1 MTRIMTITSG
11 SSGVGKTH
19 LAVNL
24 SLEMVRRGRQ
34 VGLYH
39 VPDCDSPVDCF
50 IDVQHIIER
59 PQQATADHDHQQV
72 ISRGY
77 LGVDILSSEKPLADW
92 STIERETLAQYVN
105 AMDVEDGYDDFF
117 IDTSGMGPRELLACC
132 LASPLVLLVVTPDKQ
147 SQAEAFAL
155 LRILQMNGF
164 EGGIRLLVNRVP
176 YAVDAQDIQKAFNHE
191 VSRHLGI
198 EAGMPWYIVE
208 DTAVPRS
215 ERYRQAFSA
224 VFPDSDAAAAIVV
237 IADDFD
243 SIPEQDGPHVLAGW
257 WERFIERVQSP
268 LRLPGNVLLE
278 MQSLRDSLDT
288 ATAPHGVEISK
299 TAGGDSQQAG

>member
-1 MTRIMTITSG
+1 MTITGG
-11 SSGVGKTH
+11 SAGVGKTH

-24 SLEMVRRGRQ
+24 SLELVRRGRQ

-59 PQQATADHDHQQV
+59 PQQADADHDRQQV

-77 LGVDILSSEKPLADW
+77 LGVDILSSEMPLADW
-92 STIERETLAQYVN
+92 STIDRETLAQYVR
-105 AMDVEDGYDDFF
+105 AMDVEEGYDDFL

-132 LASPLVLLVVTPDKQ
+132 LASPLVMLVVTPDKQ

-155 LRILQMNGF
+155 LRILQLNGF
-164 EGGIRLLVNRVP
+164 EGGLRLLVNRVP
-176 YAVDAQDIQKAFNHE
+176 YAVDAQDIQKVFNHE

-224 VFPDSDAAAAIVV
+224 VFPDSDAAAGIVV

-243 SIPEQDGPHVLAGW
+243 SIPDPAGPNVLAEW
-257 WERFIERVQSP
+257 WERFIDRVQSP
-268 LRLPGNVLLE
+268 LHLPGNALLE
-278 MQSLRDSLDT
+278 TQTVTEGPNEATGLR
-288 ATAPHGVEISK
+288 GVAVVE
-299 TAGGDSQQAG
+299 AGSDSQQAG

>member
-1 MTRIMTITSG
+1 MTITGG
-11 SSGVGKTH
+11 SAGVGKTH

-24 SLEMVRRGRQ
+24 SLELVRRGRQ

-59 PQQATADHDHQQV
+59 PQQVDTDHDHQQV

-77 LGVDILSSEKPLADW
+77 LGVDILSSDTPLADW
-92 STIERETLAQYVN
+92 STIDREILAQYVD
-105 AMDVEDGYDDFF
+105 AMDVEEGYDDFL

-132 LASPLVLLVVTPDKQ
+132 LASPVVLLVVTPEKQ

-155 LRILQMNGF
+155 LRILQLNGF
-164 EGGIRLLVNRVP
+164 EGALRLLVNRVP

-224 VFPDSDAAAAIVV
+224 VFPDSDAAAGIVV
-237 IADDFD
+237 IVDDFD
-243 SIPEQDGPHVLAGW
+243 SIPEQAGPRVLAGW
-257 WERFIERVQSP
+257 WERFIDRVQSP
-268 LRLPGNVLLE
+268 LHLPGNVLLE
-278 MQSLRDSLDT
+278 MQSLADSLDT
-288 ATAPHGVEISK
+288 AKGLHGVAVPK
-299 TAGGDSQQAG
+299 AAGSDSQQAG